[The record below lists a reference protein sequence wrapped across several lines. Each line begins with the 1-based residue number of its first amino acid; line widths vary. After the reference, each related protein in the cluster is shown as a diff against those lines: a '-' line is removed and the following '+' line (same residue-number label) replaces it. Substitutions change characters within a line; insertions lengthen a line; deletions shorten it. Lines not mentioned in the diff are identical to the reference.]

1 MEWCVS
7 RNFFHQFH
15 LRVFSEPY
23 NITKLAFMNSS
34 HAAQPASSTDNAAA
48 PPFTFGKSLRLMKS
62 YTWFAPAWAFVVG
75 AIASHS
81 VRFDLFG
88 DPAGTLFSVGRIAI
102 GTLMA
107 GPLLTG
113 FSQVLNDWCDRH
125 VDAINQPER
134 LIPSGQVSA
143 RQVRLT
149 ILALMI
155 AALAVALFLGLP
167 VFWAALAGVVLAAG
181 YSLEPLR
188 FKKNGWIGN
197 LAVGLSYESLA
208 WIAGH
213 LAFDPTL
220 SSPGATQS
228 MILAVIYGL
237 GAHGIMTINDFKSV
251 LGDRQLGLRSI
262 PALYGEA
269 QAARIAVIIINAAQ
283 LAAVGLL
290 LAWGHWITAVIIVLF
305 IGMQLPQQIQ
315 LIQNPT
321 QPQAVRY
328 NIVAIPP
335 YVWGMLAA
343 AIGLG

>member
-1 MEWCVS
+1 MD
-7 RNFFHQFH
+7 
-15 LRVFSEPY
+15 
-23 NITKLAFMNSS
+23 SS
-34 HAAQPASSTDNAAA
+34 QVAPSSAAA
-48 PPFTFGKSLRLMKS
+48 EKPSFEFKKSLRLMKS

-75 AIASHS
+75 AVASHS
-81 VRFDLFG
+81 VHFDLFG
-88 DPAGTLFSVGRIAI
+88 DPAGTLLSVGRIAI

-143 RQVRLT
+143 AQVRVT
-149 ILALMI
+149 ILALMV

-181 YSLEPLR
+181 YSIEPLR

-208 WIAGH
+208 WVAGH

-220 SSPGATQS
+220 SSAGATQS
-228 MILAVIYGL
+228 MLLAVIYGL

-251 LGDRQLGLRSI
+251 VGDRLLGLRSI
-262 PALYGEA
+262 PVLYGEA

-283 LAAVGLL
+283 LAAIALL
-290 LAWGHWITAVIIVLF
+290 LVWGHWIVASFIVLF

-315 LIQNPT
+315 LIRNPT

>member
-1 MEWCVS
+1 MD
-7 RNFFHQFH
+7 
-15 LRVFSEPY
+15 
-23 NITKLAFMNSS
+23 T
-34 HAAQPASSTDNAAA
+34 SSTPAAA
-48 PPFTFGKSLRLMKS
+48 ATPAFQLSKSLRLMKS

-75 AIASHS
+75 AVASHS
-81 VRFDLFG
+81 VPFDLFG
-88 DPAGTLFSVGRIAI
+88 DPAGTLVSVGRIAI
-102 GTLMA
+102 GTFMA

-143 RQVRLT
+143 QQVRGT
-149 ILALMI
+149 IVALML

-167 VFWAALAGVVLAAG
+167 VFWAALIGVALAAF

-188 FKKNGWIGN
+188 FKRNGWIGN

-220 SSPGATQS
+220 SSAGATQS
-228 MILAVIYGL
+228 MLLAVIYGL

-251 LGDRQLGLRSI
+251 VGDRQLGLRSI

-290 LAWGHWITAVIIVLF
+290 LAWGHWIVAAIIILF

-315 LIQNPT
+315 LVRNPT
-321 QPQAVRY
+321 QAQAVRY